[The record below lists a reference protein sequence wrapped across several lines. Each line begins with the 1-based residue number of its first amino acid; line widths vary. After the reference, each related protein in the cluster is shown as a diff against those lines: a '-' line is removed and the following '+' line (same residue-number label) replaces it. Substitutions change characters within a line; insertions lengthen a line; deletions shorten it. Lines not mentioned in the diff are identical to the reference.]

1 MTMTNKMEDTLTEIN
16 LHIVAAVQPNN
27 FFQRLLLG
35 RRLRFV
41 YADYVE
47 LPMAPASLK
56 KFDIP
61 SYREQGTYMADG
73 SPTGFVVCTVKEKD
87 VIEFLNAMADYE
99 DRVSKFDKELIEQ
112 MNMFTEDEEGS
123 D

>member
-1 MTMTNKMEDTLTEIN
+1 MTNTMMTNEIDDKLTEIN
-16 LHIVAAVQPNN
+16 LHIVAAVQPDN
-27 FFQRLLLG
+27 FFQRLLMR

-41 YADYVE
+41 YADYIE

-56 KFDIP
+56 KFNIP

-112 MNMFTEDEEGS
+112 MNIFLEEE
-123 D
+123 